1 MLVYLIY
8 IIVFLI
14 LAYVVFITGKA
25 INIALET
32 KQNNKFNLNKT
43 KEGLRDENLNILNKI
58 NELKKLHNEG
68 VLSDEEFKKAK
79 EKILI

>member
-14 LAYVVFITGKA
+14 LAYVVFIAGKA
-25 INIALET
+25 INIGLEA
-32 KQNNKFNLNKT
+32 KQNNKFNLNRA
-43 KEGLRDENLNILNKI
+43 KEGQRDENLNILNKI